1 MVNSLVE
8 SEEKNNNENMELKDF
23 MEEEK
28 KDLEKEINKGKRR
41 LDMKKLDDILD
52 KLKTEKNTLER
63 KYYSKLAGLVPL
75 ITTKV
80 SLDQNDVIEKEE
92 NINLNKV
99 EVNIEQFSVFNKTKN
114 IFIKFFG
121 ALIPFK
127 SDQDVIKVHHNSTIL
142 LTFRIYR
149 FTILLSILSV
159 IVFIWECIV
168 HLVEKRI
175 FHVYFKYLLFL
186 PMKKIFFL
194 YRTVY
199 G

>member
-1 MVNSLVE
+1 
-8 SEEKNNNENMELKDF
+8 MELKDF

-28 KDLEKEINKGKRR
+28 IDLEKEINKGKRR

-114 IFIKFFG
+114 GKF
-121 ALIPFK
+121 
-127 SDQDVIKVHHNSTIL
+127 
-142 LTFRIYR
+142 R
-149 FTILLSILSV
+149 
-159 IVFIWECIV
+159 
-168 HLVEKRI
+168 
-175 FHVYFKYLLFL
+175 
-186 PMKKIFFL
+186 
-194 YRTVY
+194 
-199 G
+199 

>member
-1 MVNSLVE
+1 
-8 SEEKNNNENMELKDF
+8 MELKDF

-28 KDLEKEINKGKRR
+28 IDLEKEINKGKRR

-99 EVNIEQFSVFNKTKN
+99 EVNIEQFSVFNKTKILILN
-114 IFIKFFG
+114 ITMKNMNFIF
-121 ALIPFK
+121 LI
-127 SDQDVIKVHHNSTIL
+127 L
-142 LTFRIYR
+142 
-149 FTILLSILSV
+149 
-159 IVFIWECIV
+159 
-168 HLVEKRI
+168 KR
-175 FHVYFKYLLFL
+175 
-186 PMKKIFFL
+186 
-194 YRTVY
+194 
-199 G
+199 